1 MWVRYHR
8 ANVVLQH
15 YERRNVIGRSR
26 IFAEAEFLRASQA
39 LWRRAL
45 ERGVALRAPS
55 RTEGATALPVLGESY
70 LEARAVAG
78 ATPPR

>member
-8 ANVVLQH
+8 ANAVLQH

-45 ERGVALRAPS
+45 ERGVALRAAS
-55 RTEGATALPVLGESY
+55 RTEAATALGESY

-78 ATPPR
+78 AAPPR